1 MTLRHSLD
9 VEADGAVIEHGFD
22 TGRRNRVSVW
32 LYRLETALT
41 SGITLALSVF
51 LEYLCLRRRV
61 LMERRSLAR
70 TSSRTVQS
78 VLASRRR
85 AVTSSRAIC
94 ARTSSSSNSPADP
107 LVAIT
112 S

>member
-51 LEYLCLRRRV
+51 LEYTLDRQSGITTSPCSVGLDHV
-61 LMERRSLAR
+61 ERN
-70 TSSRTVQS
+70 RTVT
-78 VLASRRR
+78 ASRHQ
-85 AVTSSRAIC
+85 
-94 ARTSSSSNSPADP
+94 
-107 LVAIT
+107 
-112 S
+112 

>member
-51 LEYLCLRRRV
+51 LEYTPGEHFVNHKSSC
-61 LMERRSLAR
+61 SLGLVPCVNMIDIWRGSAIALWR
-70 TSSRTVQS
+70 AGPTPHRNLSS
-78 VLASRRR
+78 
-85 AVTSSRAIC
+85 
-94 ARTSSSSNSPADP
+94 
-107 LVAIT
+107 
-112 S
+112 

>member
-41 SGITLALSVF
+41 SGITLALNVF
-51 LEYLCLRRRV
+51 LEYTLLIKRK
-61 LMERRSLAR
+61 
-70 TSSRTVQS
+70 T
-78 VLASRRR
+78 
-85 AVTSSRAIC
+85 
-94 ARTSSSSNSPADP
+94 P
-107 LVAIT
+107 
-112 S
+112 

>member
-51 LEYLCLRRRV
+51 LEYTPDEHFENDKRSCSLGLV
-61 LMERRSLAR
+61 PWLMEQNRHYL
-70 TSSRTVQS
+70 
-78 VLASRRR
+78 
-85 AVTSSRAIC
+85 
-94 ARTSSSSNSPADP
+94 
-107 LVAIT
+107 
-112 S
+112 

>member
-51 LEYLCLRRRV
+51 LEYTPGEHFV
-61 LMERRSLAR
+61 NHK
-70 TSSRTVQS
+70 TSCECDRY
-78 VLASRRR
+78 
-85 AVTSSRAIC
+85 
-94 ARTSSSSNSPADP
+94 
-107 LVAIT
+107 VACFFDHYV
-112 S
+112 SY